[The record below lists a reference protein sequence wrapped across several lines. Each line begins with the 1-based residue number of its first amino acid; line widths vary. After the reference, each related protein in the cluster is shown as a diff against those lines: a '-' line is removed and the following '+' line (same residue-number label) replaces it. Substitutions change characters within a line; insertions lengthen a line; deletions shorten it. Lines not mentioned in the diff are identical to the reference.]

1 MAKKKKDN
9 WIKKLLKTVIVAYLL
24 LTLFQL
30 ASDIYSR
37 VGTTHEITVSE
48 EWNLIVVNRWN
59 DIPEDYS
66 IE

>member
-1 MAKKKKDN
+1 M
-9 WIKKLLKTVIVAYLL
+9 
-24 LTLFQL
+24 TLFQW

>member
-48 EWNLIVVNRWN
+48 EWNLRFRAGILGYLYPR
-59 DIPEDYS
+59 
-66 IE
+66 